1 MLTTRA
7 IIFRT
12 TKYRDSSLIV
22 DAYTEEK
29 GLRKYIINSVRKAK
43 ARTPA
48 SLLQVMN
55 LVELTAYDR
64 DDRDINRMK
73 EIRLAYAYQQIP
85 FDVVRGTLGLFMA
98 EVARKTIRE
107 REDNG
112 PLFHFLFDAFVF
124 LDETRESLANI
135 HLQFLLELSIHLGI
149 MPSGEWSEET
159 PLFDLRE
166 GQFVSSI
173 PDHRQYLEE
182 EQSYLV
188 FRFLQVDRSDAHR
201 IKVEKSRRLALLR
214 NLLEYYSLHL
224 ENMAEIKSFEVLRT
238 VLG

>member
-7 IIFRT
+7 IIFRA

-29 GLRKYIINSVRKAK
+29 GLRKYLINGVRKAK
-43 ARTPA
+43 SRTPA

-64 DDRDINRMK
+64 DDKEINRLK

-107 REDNG
+107 REENSA
-112 PLFHFLFDAFVF
+112 LFKFIFDAFVF
-124 LDETRESLANI
+124 LDETNESLANVHI
-135 HLQFLLELSIHLGI
+135 QFLLELSIHLGI
-149 MPSGEWSEET
+149 MPSGEWSKTT
-159 PLFDLRE
+159 PFFDLRE
-166 GQFVSSI
+166 GQFVAELPSHSSC
-173 PDHRQYLEE
+173 LKE
-182 EQSYLV
+182 EQSYLIY
-188 FRFLQVDRSDAHR
+188 RFLHIERDEAHA
-201 IKVEKSRRLALLR
+201 IKVEKQRRIALLR
-214 NLLEYYSLHL
+214 DVLQYYSHHL
-224 ENMAEIKSFEVLRT
+224 ENMAEIKSLEVLRA
-238 VLG
+238 VLS